1 MAHFEPVKRGR
12 GSSGV
17 RIYLISDK
25 RLVSE
30 VLVFKSYAEQQ
41 QEWRVRIVGH
51 DLGGD
56 TEEEES

>member
-1 MAHFEPVKRGR
+1 M
-12 GSSGV
+12 
-17 RIYLISDK
+17 ISDK